1 MSPIASE
8 GIAGPALDDAGVRL
22 NRRLPASLVVGTATA
37 ISVVVLLAALAW
49 VALQEQYRAR
59 EATMATLTTDAA
71 INAVMKGITD
81 AETGQRGFLLTQRED
96 YLQPFL
102 EARTRL
108 RADMESLLVLMQGD
122 REQLQRAQ
130 ALREL
135 VLIRLDLLQQVVDLQ
150 RADDHEG
157 AVALVAAGRGKQLM
171 DEVRTIAAGMLEAE
185 RDRLVFSYAELE
197 RSRLRSV
204 WTVFGGLGVLL
215 FLVLV
220 GGLVAAREVRRKQVE
235 DWLRAS
241 QASLAAAVQ
250 GEHRIEALGEMVL
263 RFMTGQLRA
272 PVAAFHA
279 RVAQGRLQ
287 RVAGYALAG
296 DSPSDI
302 ALGEGLAG
310 ECARCGRVM
319 EVAVPAGHLRMESA
333 VVSSA
338 PSWALLVPAGW
349 GGRVN
354 AVLEL
359 GLDREPERH
368 ELELLER
375 LRGTLGAAVNA
386 ALDRSR
392 LEELLDETQRQAE
405 ELQAQQEELR
415 VANEELQGLAASP

>member
-22 NRRLPASLVVGTATA
+22 NRRLPARLVVGTATA

-296 DSPSDI
+296 GFTVGHCAGRRARRRVR
-302 ALGEGLAG
+302 ALRPGDGSGRAG
-310 ECARCGRVM
+310 RASQDGVSRRV
-319 EVAVPAGHLRMESA
+319 LRA
-333 VVSSA
+333 VV
-338 PSWALLVPAGW
+338 
-349 GGRVN
+349 
-354 AVLEL
+354 
-359 GLDREPERH
+359 
-368 ELELLER
+368 
-375 LRGTLGAAVNA
+375 GAAGAGRLGRARQCGARARAGSRAGA
-386 ALDRSR
+386 AR
-392 LEELLDETQRQAE
+392 T
-405 ELQAQQEELR
+405 
-415 VANEELQGLAASP
+415 